1 MIFSTFS
8 KEFLDYNS
16 QKIVQRDIYEPE
28 HSIIL
33 MNHSVIQV
41 YGNYLSS
48 ENVFQEGHKSLKL
61 VPHVVRSI
69 SLFNELVH

>member
-1 MIFSTFS
+1 MIFSIFS

-48 ENVFQEGHKSLKL
+48 ENVFQEGQKSLKL
-61 VPHVVRSI
+61 VHRLKIV
-69 SLFNELVH
+69 SLETRLR